1 MVYSMANYSRRKLI
15 DSLSISSGTL
25 SELCDAFDNSFN
37 NLKNR
42 YSNNNLIFL
51 VEYAI
56 VFDGEERRCN
66 KSSDLIS
73 IYNRAKKVESIS
85 LSIASKNE
93 QKEFVDYMS
102 LFLDSKNNSRCL
114 FSAYSDIHDWLDSC
128 WFITSNIISKHRNK
142 NYLIRTEFTNFL
154 IQIVMVVFG
163 FVLSLWAA
171 SKIEKNIAIDNS
183 FEFSFLFI
191 FIVFS
196 NVWTYASRIIL
207 FILNFLFPNI
217 KFFCGGKDD
226 FHWTV
231 KLLITTIVG
240 AVFLYFANACVSF
253 VSEIFSSMIN
263 NTVQLPTYFDKA

>member
-1 MVYSMANYSRRKLI
+1 MANYSRNKSI
-15 DSLSISSGTL
+15 DSLSISSGAL

-37 NLKNR
+37 NLKSR
-42 YSNNNLIFL
+42 YSNNGIIFII
-51 VEYAI
+51 EYAI
-56 VFDGEERRCN
+56 TFDGETRICN
-66 KSSDLIS
+66 KSSDFIS
-73 IYNRAKKVESIS
+73 IYNRAKKVESI
-85 LSIASKNE
+85 LLCIASKNE
-93 QKEFVDYMS
+93 QKEFVDCMS
-102 LFLDSKNNSRCL
+102 LSLNSRNNNLCS

-128 WFITSNIISKHRNK
+128 WFITSNIISKYRNK
-142 NYLIRTEFTNFL
+142 NYLIRTDFTNFL

-163 FVLSLWAA
+163 FVLSLWVA

-207 FILNFLFPNI
+207 IFLNFLFPNV

-231 KLLITTIVG
+231 KLLITTIIG

-253 VSEIFSSMIN
+253 VGEVFSSMIN